1 MKEKRDLRQVQR
13 WMQAVLMHLG
23 EVAEGVAAPAAR
35 QHIDVAPEAIEQV
48 ITRSR
53 ALPALDRLAIYHNAY
68 HARLLECLR
77 EEFPALVHALS
88 QDVFDAF
95 AVGYLRVYPSR
106 SYTLA
111 QLGGHFA
118 RYLAETRHELHEDAT
133 AGWPDF
139 LIDLATLERTTSEVF
154 DGTGVE
160 GERLLETAQLL
171 AIPPQRWPE
180 ARLVPV
186 PCLRLLALRYPI
198 HHYRAG
204 VRRGQDPVPPDPA
217 DTFLALTRRDYVVR
231 YHELS
236 RNSHA
241 LLSALAG
248 GQSVGAALVAAAQTA
263 GPDLA
268 RLAANLRG
276 WFEDWAAAGFFR
288 TVEVPG

>member
-1 MKEKRDLRQVQR
+1 MKEKQDLRQVQC

-23 EVAEGVAAPAAR
+23 EVAEGLAAPAAR
-35 QHIDVAPEAIEQV
+35 QHIDLAPEAVEQV

-88 QDVFDAF
+88 GEVFDAF
-95 AVGYLRVYPSR
+95 AVGYLQAYPSR

-111 QLGGHFA
+111 QLGAHFA
-118 RYLAETRHELHEDAT
+118 RYLAETRHELHEDAA

-154 DGTGVE
+154 DGPGVE
-160 GERLLETAQLL
+160 GERLLESARLL

-180 ARLVPV
+180 ARLMPV
-186 PCLRLLALRYPI
+186 PCLRLLALRYPV
-198 HHYRAG
+198 HDYRAA
-204 VRRGQDPVPPDPA
+204 VRRGEDPVPPGHA

-236 RNSHA
+236 RDSHA
-241 LLSALAG
+241 LLGALAAG
-248 GQSVGAALVAAAQTA
+248 RPIGEALVAAAQTA
-263 GPDLA
+263 GPDLP
-268 RLAANLRG
+268 RLAANLHG
-276 WFEDWAAAGFFR
+276 WFEGWAASGFFR
-288 TVEVPG
+288 AVEVPD